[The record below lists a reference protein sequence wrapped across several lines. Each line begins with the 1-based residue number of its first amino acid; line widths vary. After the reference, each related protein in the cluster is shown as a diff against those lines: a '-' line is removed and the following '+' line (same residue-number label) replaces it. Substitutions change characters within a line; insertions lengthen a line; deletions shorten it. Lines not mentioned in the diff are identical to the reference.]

1 MPYNMIVFETSE
13 LAKTLEI
20 ISKKNVSIIDRARSK
35 NERLQSVVFE
45 DPFGNISEIVEA
57 SQ

>member
-1 MPYNMIVFETSE
+1 MIVFETGD
-13 LAKTLEI
+13 LAKTSEI

-35 NERLQSVVFE
+35 NGGLQSVVLV